1 MAQKELYESLMNLE
15 YDLRVVVAAPSGRDG
30 VLICNLLVSRGIACV
45 NCSTAELARIEMTAG
60 AGAVILAEEA
70 LDVHDISQWTA
81 QIADQA
87 SWGDFPIIILTD
99 RGVVNSESQRRM
111 LVRKPLGNLILLER
125 PVRPE
130 TLMSTVQAALRSRS
144 RQYQMRDYLAERAK
158 AEEALRTA
166 EKLAVAG
173 RLAASVAHEINNPLE
188 AVVNLLYLINVSSSL
203 HEAKKYAQT
212 GMNELARVSQIT
224 TQTLRFY
231 RQNSKPVIVRV
242 NEIMDSALVLYKARL
257 NSAQIVLERDFRQC
271 PPILARAG
279 ELRQLIVN
287 LLGNAVDAMPRGGTL
302 KIRITNTREHSNG
315 ARAGIRFTIA
325 DTGSGIPTEIKKR
338 LFEPFV
344 STKGDLGTGLGLWV
358 SSGIVQKHGGT
369 IRVKSNSL
377 PPATGTVFAVFLPLQ
392 PQVVSNGLSPP
403 AHDEG
408 RETGTELR
416 LTQEFDRVPP
426 PQLDDAEPP
435 VGFLASNDARRITGE
450 TLIVLGGE

>member
-1 MAQKELYESLMNLE
+1 MAKKERYESLMNRE

-70 LDVHDISQWTA
+70 LDVHDISQWTI

-130 TLMSTVQAALRSRS
+130 TLMSTVQAALRGRS
-144 RQYQMRDYLAERAK
+144 RQYQMREYLAERVK
-158 AEEALRTA
+158 AEDALRTA

-212 GMNELARVSQIT
+212 GMNELARVSEIT

-287 LLGNAVDAMPRGGTL
+287 LMGNAVDAMSKGGTL
-302 KIRITNTREHSNG
+302 KIRITNAHEHSNG
-315 ARAGIRFTIA
+315 ARPGVRFTIA
-325 DTGSGIPTEIKKR
+325 DTGSGIPPEIRKR

-369 IRVKSNSL
+369 IQVRSSAL
-377 PPATGTVFAVFLPLQ
+377 APATGTVFSVFLPLL
-392 PQVVSNGLSPP
+392 PQVVSNGLSLQP
-403 AHDEG
+403 HDEG
-408 RETGTELR
+408 REAGKELR
-416 LTQEFDRVPP
+416 LIQKSGRVLP
-426 PQLDDAEPP
+426 PQPDDAGPP
-435 VGFLASNDARRITGE
+435 AGFVASDDARRITSE
-450 TLIVLGGE
+450 TPIVSGGE